1 MTTSVE
7 PETRL
12 VRLAAGRWGVF
23 LLTVFALLEATV
35 IPAPT
40 EAMLIAMI
48 LANPRRAGLLAA
60 VATGASVAGGL
71 IGYGLGAAVFATL
84 VEPLLDSYG
93 LLSRLDFVQ
102 RVYLE
107 NYMLALLTSGYTPVP
122 YMLYT
127 AMAGA
132 SALPLPGFVAGSLI
146 GRALKY
152 LPIAL
157 LARIVGPRVRQVL
170 GRYGWIPVAMM
181 LGAGA
186 LIYFTM
192 RW

>member
-1 MTTSVE
+1 MTTGAE
-7 PETRL
+7 HETRL

-23 LLTVFALLEATV
+23 ILAVFALLEATIV
-35 IPAPT
+35 PAPT
-40 EAMLIAMI
+40 EAMLIALI

-60 VATGASVAGGL
+60 VATGASVTGGL
-71 IGYGLGAAVFATL
+71 IGYGLGSAFFATL

-132 SALPLPGFVAGSLI
+132 AALPLPGFIAGSLI

-157 LARIVGPRVRQVL
+157 LARLFGPAVRQIL
-170 GRYGWIPVAMM
+170 GRYGWIPVAAVF
-181 LGAGA
+181 GAGT
-186 LIYFTM
+186 LLYFLM
-192 RW
+192 R

>member
-1 MTTSVE
+1 MTTGAE

-23 LLTVFALLEATV
+23 ILAVFALLEATIV
-35 IPAPT
+35 PAPT
-40 EAMLIAMI
+40 EAMLIALI

-60 VATGASVAGGL
+60 VATGASVTGGL
-71 IGYGLGAAVFATL
+71 IGYGLGSAFFATL

-93 LLSRLDFVQ
+93 LLSRLDFVK

-132 SALPLPGFVAGSLI
+132 AALPVPGFIAGSLI

-157 LARIVGPRVRQVL
+157 LARLFGPAVRQIL
-170 GRYGWIPVAMM
+170 GRYGWIPVAVVF
-181 LGAGA
+181 GAGT
-186 LIYFTM
+186 LLYFLK
-192 RW
+192 R

>member
-1 MTTSVE
+1 VTTGAE
-7 PETRL
+7 HETRL

-23 LLTVFALLEATV
+23 ILAVFALLEATIV
-35 IPAPT
+35 PAPT
-40 EAMLIAMI
+40 EAMLIALI

-60 VATGASVAGGL
+60 VATGASVTGGL
-71 IGYGLGAAVFATL
+71 IGYGLGSAFFATL

-93 LLSRLDFVQ
+93 LLSRLDFVK

-132 SALPLPGFVAGSLI
+132 AALPLPGFIAGSLI

-157 LARIVGPRVRQVL
+157 LARLFGPAVRQIL
-170 GRYGWIPVAMM
+170 GRYGWIPVAAVF
-181 LGAGA
+181 GAGT
-186 LIYFTM
+186 LLYFLM
-192 RW
+192 R

>member
-1 MTTSVE
+1 VTTSAE

-23 LLTVFALLEATV
+23 ILAVFALLEATI

-40 EAMLIAMI
+40 EAMLIALI

-60 VATGASVAGGL
+60 VATGASVTGGL
-71 IGYGLGAAVFATL
+71 IGYGLGSAFFATL

-132 SALPLPGFVAGSLI
+132 AALPLPGFIAGSLI

-157 LARIVGPRVRQVL
+157 LARLFGPAVRQIL
-170 GRYGWIPVAMM
+170 GRYGWIPVAAVF
-181 LGAGA
+181 GAGT
-186 LIYFTM
+186 LLYFLM
-192 RW
+192 R